1 MIKVVARGYFQEG
14 KAEEAIKL
22 YEELI
27 EKTRKEEGCISY
39 SLFRDIE
46 DDSILTM
53 IEEWKSKDALDKHF
67 KTEHFTRLVPIIG
80 KLRKK
85 SEVNI
90 YKLVI

>member
-1 MIKVVARGYFQEG
+1 MIKVVAKGYFYEG

-22 YEELI
+22 YEELV
-27 EKTRKEEGCISY
+27 EKTRKEDGCISY

-53 IEEWKSKDALDKHF
+53 IEEWESKDALDKHK

-80 KLRKK
+80 EFRKS
-85 SEVNI
+85 SEVNV
-90 YKLVI
+90 YQQVI

>member
-1 MIKVVARGYFQEG
+1 MIKVVAKGYFLEG

-22 YEELI
+22 YEELV
-27 EKTRKEEGCISY
+27 EKTRTEEGCISY
-39 SLFRDIE
+39 ILFRDIE

-53 IEEWKSKDALDKHF
+53 IEEWESKDALDKHF
-67 KTEHFTRLVPIIG
+67 KTEHFTKLVPMIG
-80 KLRKK
+80 KLRKS

>member
-1 MIKVVARGYFQEG
+1 MIKVVAKGYFLEG

-22 YEELI
+22 YEELV
-27 EKTRKEEGCISY
+27 EKTRTEEGCISY
-39 SLFRDIE
+39 ILFRDIE

-53 IEEWKSKDALDKHF
+53 IEEWESKDALDKHF
-67 KTEHFTRLVPIIG
+67 KTEHFTRLVPMIG
-80 KLRKK
+80 KLRKS

>member
-1 MIKVVARGYFQEG
+1 MIKVVAKACYYEG

-22 YEELI
+22 YEELV
-27 EKTRKEEGCISY
+27 EKTRKEDGCISY

-53 IEEWKSKDALDKHF
+53 IEEWESKDALDKHF

-80 KLRKK
+80 KFRKS
-85 SEVNI
+85 SEVNV
-90 YKLVI
+90 YQLVI

>member
-1 MIKVVARGYFQEG
+1 MIKVVAKGYFYEG

-22 YEELI
+22 YEELV
-27 EKTRKEEGCISY
+27 EKTRKEDGCISY

-53 IEEWKSKDALDKHF
+53 IEEWESKDALDKHK

-80 KLRKK
+80 ELRKS
-85 SEVNI
+85 SEVNV
-90 YKLVI
+90 YQQVI

>member
-1 MIKVVARGYFQEG
+1 MIKVVARGYYQEG

-53 IEEWKSKDALDKHF
+53 IEEWENKDALDKHF
-67 KTEHFTRLVPIIG
+67 KTENFTRLVPIIE
-80 KLRKK
+80 KK
-85 SEVNI
+85 KKRSEVNI

>member
-1 MIKVVARGYFQEG
+1 MIKVVAKGYFLEG

-22 YEELI
+22 YEELV

-53 IEEWKSKDALDKHF
+53 IEEWESKDALDKHF
-67 KTEHFTRLVPIIG
+67 KTEHFTRPVSYTHLDV
-80 KLRKK
+80 
-85 SEVNI
+85 
-90 YKLVI
+90 YKRQGSWK

>member
-1 MIKVVARGYFQEG
+1 MIKVVAKGYFLEG

-22 YEELI
+22 YEELV

-53 IEEWKSKDALDKHF
+53 IEEWESKDALDKHF
-67 KTEHFTRLVPIIG
+67 KTEHFTRLVPMIG
-80 KLRKK
+80 KLRKS

>member
-1 MIKVVARGYFQEG
+1 MIKVVAKGYFLEG

-22 YEELI
+22 YEELV
-27 EKTRKEEGCISY
+27 EKTRTEEGCISY

-53 IEEWKSKDALDKHF
+53 IEEWESKDALDKHF
-67 KTEHFTRLVPIIG
+67 KTEHFTKLVPMIG
-80 KLRKK
+80 KLRKS